1 MEEKKKSSWVGF
13 GVVCGLL
20 MALGLFLRFAV
31 VGYSF
36 SALICFC
43 LLGLVVCYKAVSML
57 ARRWRSLAR
66 PCVWCWI
73 SAWAWAW
80 PWWA

>member
-1 MEEKKKSSWVGF
+1 MIGLQISWIKELLTEEQLSMEEKKKSSWVGF

-36 SALICFC
+36 SSMIC
-43 LLGLVVCYKAVSML
+43 L
-57 ARRWRSLAR
+57 RSLI
-66 PCVWCWI
+66 V
-73 SAWAWAW
+73 SV
-80 PWWA
+80 